1 MGDNVSMHLQRS
13 RWLTAFGI
21 TTFIALLL
29 GGHSYIVLSYT
40 GETAKWSEQFFRT
53 LTWWWLWAAFFPLIL
68 HLAGHFRFAPGGK
81 AKSVLV
87 HILAGACI
95 AVLHAT
101 IQILLNDW
109 LLHPERDWNTIRKI
123 LQDNFVAT
131 LLWRFFVYQSILAIC
146 IALDTYG
153 RWRETEIDASQME
166 ADILQAQIESLKMR
180 LDPDYLFD
188 SLKQLSN
195 FMKRDPDEA
204 ESMVAQLG
212 EYLRMR
218 LDHSVKIDGYT
229 PEEISAAENDNFQEP
244 DSLVSSPVRKW
255 LAIIGIFTAIA
266 IYFTIQRLLIHA
278 SQGTTINWPKHLLEY
293 SGWYVWALIT
303 PFVLFMSAKYPLQK
317 QAWLKHAAIHLGVL
331 TICWFFAT
339 IAMEGIKWAANLGA
353 YNFWEKLP
361 DSFARSPFSLDIICY
376 FTIVAIES
384 ALRYHRRFEFGRV
397 RNIKLTG
404 QLAGAR
410 LHALKM
416 QLHPHFLFNSLN
428 SLSELMREDPVAAEK
443 MIRNLEMFLR
453 LTVNHDHLQEVPFE
467 KELEFLKC
475 YLAIENVRY
484 QDRLNVK
491 MEIEPQTMKVKVPN
505 LMLQP
510 IVENAI
516 RHGIAPRSSR
526 GQIEIQAKR
535 DNGMLQL
542 SVRDNGPGI
551 SKSKKK
557 AISKRSGLGL
567 SNTRERL
574 IQLYGKN
581 HRFELMNAPG
591 GGLIVTLEIPALEGK
606 QG

>member
-1 MGDNVSMHLQRS
+1 MRNNRTMRNRS
-13 RWLTAFGI
+13 LSAFGVA
-21 TTFIALLL
+21 TFIALLL

-53 LTWWWLWAAFFPLIL
+53 LSWWWLWAAFFPLIL
-68 HLAGHFRFAPGGK
+68 YLSGHFRFAPGAK
-81 AKSVLV
+81 ARSVLM

-101 IQILLNDW
+101 FQILLNDW
-109 LLHPERDWNTIRKI
+109 LPHPERDWNTIRKI
-123 LQDNFVAT
+123 LQDTFVAT

-146 IALDTYG
+146 IALDTYHK
-153 RWRETEIDASQME
+153 WRETEIHASQME

-188 SLKQLSN
+188 SLRQLSN
-195 FMKRDPDEA
+195 FMKRELDEA

-218 LDHSVKIDGYT
+218 LDHSVKIEGYI
-229 PEEISAAENDNFQEP
+229 PEEILVMENENCQEP
-244 DSLVSSPVRKW
+244 APLISNPVRKW
-255 LAIIGIFTAIA
+255 LVIIGIFTAIA
-266 IYFTIQRLLIHA
+266 IYFTIQRMLIQA
-278 SQGTTINWPKHLLEY
+278 SRGATIDWPRHLLDY

-303 PFVLFMSAKYPLQK
+303 PFVLFMSAKFPLQK
-317 QAWLKHAAIHLGVL
+317 QVWFKHASIHLGML
-331 TICWFFAT
+331 TVCWFFAT
-339 IAMEGIKWAANLGA
+339 IAMEGIHWAADLGS
-353 YNFWEKLP
+353 YNFFQKLP
-361 DSFARSPFSLDIICY
+361 DGFARSPFSLDIICY
-376 FTIVAIES
+376 FTIVAIET
-384 ALRYHRRFEFGRV
+384 AMRYHRRFEFGRV

-416 QLHPHFLFNSLN
+416 QLHPHFLFNALN
-428 SLSELMREDPVAAEK
+428 SLSELMREDPAAAEK

-453 LTVNHDHLQEVPFE
+453 LTVNHDHLQEVSFE

-475 YLAIENVRY
+475 YLDIENVRY

-491 MEIEPQTMKVKVPN
+491 MEIEPQTMNVKVPN

-516 RHGIAPRSSR
+516 RHGIASRSSR

-542 SVRDNGPGI
+542 RVRDNGPGI

-557 AISKRSGLGL
+557 QISKGSGLGL

-574 IQLYGKN
+574 IQLYGTN

-591 GGLIVTLEIPALEGK
+591 GGLIVTLEIPVSEGTPR
-606 QG
+606 

>member
-1 MGDNVSMHLQRS
+1 MHDNRTMRNRCLS
-13 RWLTAFGI
+13 AFGVAI
-21 TTFIALLL
+21 FIALLL

-40 GETAKWSEQFFRT
+40 GETSKWLEQFFRT
-53 LTWWWLWAAFFPLIL
+53 IAWWCLWAAFFPLIL
-68 HLAGHFRFAPGGK
+68 FLAGRFRFGPGEK
-81 AKSVLV
+81 LKSILV
-87 HILAGACI
+87 HAVTGAVVAI
-95 AVLHAT
+95 LHAT
-101 IQILLNDW
+101 FQIVLIDW
-109 LLHPERDWNTIRKI
+109 LPYPEHDWDQLKI
-123 LQDNFVAT
+123 ILEENFVTT
-131 LLWRFFVYQSILAIC
+131 LLWRFFVYQSILAVC
-146 IALDTYG
+146 IALDSYR
-153 RWRETEIDASQME
+153 RWRETEIHASQME
-166 ADILQAQIESLKMR
+166 ANILQAQIESLKMR

-195 FMKRDPDEA
+195 FMKRDLDEA

-218 LDHSVKIDGYT
+218 LDHSIKIDGHA
-229 PEEISAAENDNFQEP
+229 PEEVWGIGDELPPEQTP
-244 DSLVSSPVRKW
+244 LVSSPVRKW
-255 LAIIGIFTAIA
+255 LVITGIFTGIA
-266 IYFTIQRLLIHA
+266 IYFTIQRLIVHA
-278 SQGTTINWPKHLLEY
+278 SRGTTIDWPQHLVDY
-293 SGWYVWALIT
+293 SGWYIWALIT
-303 PFVLFMSAKYPLQK
+303 PFVLFMSAKYPFQK
-317 QAWLKHAAIHLGVL
+317 QSWFKHACIHFIVL

-339 IAMEGIKWAANLGA
+339 VAMQGVDWAANLGA
-353 YNFWEKLP
+353 YNFWENLP
-361 DSFARSPFSLDIICY
+361 DFFARSPFSLDIICY
-376 FTIVAIES
+376 STIIAVES
-384 ALRYHRRFEFGRV
+384 AMRYHRRFEFGRI

-416 QLHPHFLFNSLN
+416 QLHPHFLFNALN
-428 SLSELMREDPVAAEK
+428 SLSELMREDPAAAEK
-443 MIRNLEMFLR
+443 MIQNLEMFLR

-491 MEIEPQTMKVKVPN
+491 MDIEPQTMNVTVPN

-551 SKSKKK
+551 SKSKRKE
-557 AISKRSGLGL
+557 ISTRSGLGL

-574 IQLYGKN
+574 IQLYGDN
-581 HRFELMNAPG
+581 HRFELTNAPE
-591 GGLIVTLEIPALEGK
+591 GGLIVTLEIPVHEGK
-606 QG
+606 PA

>member
-1 MGDNVSMHLQRS
+1 MRNRCLS
-13 RWLTAFGI
+13 AFGI
-21 TTFIALLL
+21 ATFIALLL

-53 LTWWWLWAAFFPLIL
+53 LTWWWLWAGFFPLIL
-68 HLAGHFRFAPGGK
+68 HLAGHFRFGRGAK
-81 AKSVLV
+81 AKGVFV
-87 HILAGACI
+87 HILAGASI

-101 IQILLNDW
+101 FQILLIDW
-109 LLHPERDWNTIRKI
+109 LPHPERDWDMVRKI
-123 LQDNFVAT
+123 FQDTFVAT

-146 IALDTYG
+146 IALDTYR
-153 RWRETEIDASQME
+153 RWRETEIHASQME
-166 ADILQAQIESLKMR
+166 TDILQAQIESLKMR

-195 FMKRDPDEA
+195 FMKRELDEA

-218 LDHSVKIDGYT
+218 LDHSVKIDGYI
-229 PEEISAAENDNFQEP
+229 PEEILVVENENSQEP
-244 DSLVSSPVRKW
+244 FPLISNPVRKW
-255 LAIIGIFTAIA
+255 LVITGIFTAIA
-266 IYFTIQRLLIHA
+266 IYFTIQRLMIHA
-278 SQGTTINWPKHLLEY
+278 NQGTRINWPQHLLDY

-303 PFVLFMSAKYPLQK
+303 PFVLFLSAKYPLQK
-317 QAWLKHAAIHLGVL
+317 QAWLKHASIHLAML
-331 TICWFFAT
+331 TVCWFFAT

-353 YNFWEKLP
+353 YSYWEKLP

-376 FTIVAIES
+376 FTIVAIET
-384 ALRYHRRFEFGRV
+384 AMRYHRQFEFGRV

-428 SLSELMREDPVAAEK
+428 SLSELMREDPVAAEQ

-467 KELEFLKC
+467 KELEFLEC

-491 MEIEPQTMKVKVPN
+491 MEIEPEAMKVKVPN

-557 AISKRSGLGL
+557 EISKRSGLGL

-581 HRFELMNAPG
+581 HRFELMNAPE
-591 GGLIVTLEIPALEGK
+591 GGLIVILEIPVLEGN
-606 QG
+606 QT

>member
-1 MGDNVSMHLQRS
+1 MRNRCLS
-13 RWLTAFGI
+13 AFGI
-21 TTFIALLL
+21 ATFIALLL

-40 GETAKWSEQFFRT
+40 GETSKWTEQFFRT
-53 LTWWWLWAAFFPLIL
+53 MTWWWLWAGFFPVIL
-68 HLAGHFRFAPGGK
+68 HLAAHFRFAQGAK
-81 AKSVLV
+81 LKSVLV

-95 AVLHAT
+95 AILHAT
-101 IQILLNDW
+101 FQTLLMDW
-109 LLHPERDWNTIRKI
+109 LPHPERDWNTIKEI
-123 LQDNFVAT
+123 LQDTFVAT
-131 LLWRFFVYQSILAIC
+131 LLWRFFVYQSILVIC
-146 IALDTYG
+146 IAMDSYR
-153 RWRETEIDASQME
+153 RWRETEIHASQME
-166 ADILQAQIESLKMR
+166 ADILQAQVESLKMR

-195 FMKRDPDEA
+195 FMKRDLDEA

-218 LDHSVKIDGYT
+218 LDHSVKIDGHT
-229 PEEISAAENDNFQEP
+229 PEEVWKTVDEHPQESAP
-244 DSLVSSPVRKW
+244 LVSSPVRKW
-255 LAIIGIFTAIA
+255 LVITGIFTAIA
-266 IYFTIQRLLIHA
+266 IYFTIQRIMISA
-278 SQGTTINWPKHLLEY
+278 MRGTAIDWPQHLLDY

-317 QAWLKHAAIHLGVL
+317 QSWFKHASIHFLVL
-331 TICWFFAT
+331 TVCWFFAT
-339 IAMEGIKWAANLGA
+339 IAMQGVAWAANLGA
-353 YNFWEKLP
+353 YSFWAKLP

-384 ALRYHRRFEFGRV
+384 AMRYHRRFEFGRI

-410 LHALKM
+410 LHALKL
-416 QLHPHFLFNSLN
+416 QLHPHFLFNALN
-428 SLSELMREDPVAAEK
+428 SLSELMREDPAAAEK

-491 MEIEPQTMKVKVPN
+491 MEIEPQTMKVIVPN

-526 GQIEIQAKR
+526 GRIEIQAKR

-557 AISKRSGLGL
+557 EISKRSGLGL

-574 IQLYGKN
+574 IQLYGDN
-581 HRFELMNAPG
+581 HRFELMNAPE
-591 GGLIVTLEIPALEGK
+591 GGLIVILEIPVLEGK
-606 QG
+606 LR